1 MKRKK
6 ESDGTDKAKERIF
19 IKLSYKQT
27 TLQVRQ
33 SNLKK
38 NKIKASMES
47 AGERNVWK
55 DAEMSNELFKKE

>member
-6 ESDGTDKAKERIF
+6 ESDGTDKAKGRIF

-47 AGERNVWK
+47 AGERNV
-55 DAEMSNELFKKE
+55 

>member
-47 AGERNVWK
+47 AGERNV
-55 DAEMSNELFKKE
+55 